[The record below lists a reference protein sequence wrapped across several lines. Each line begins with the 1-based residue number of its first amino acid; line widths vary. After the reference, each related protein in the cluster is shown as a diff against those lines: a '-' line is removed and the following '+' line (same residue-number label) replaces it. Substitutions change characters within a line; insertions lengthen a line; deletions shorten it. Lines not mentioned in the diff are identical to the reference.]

1 MEFIKHVTDTDNFRE
16 TASKGDVTEPVVL
29 RKQFNTEVEVQ
40 GERSVK
46 FVITT
51 GDADRENDVIDPS
64 GWDLSSY
71 LKNPVVMFAHD
82 YNSLPVART
91 TELSNENGKLVAVA
105 EFATYDLNPL
115 ADQVFQMLKQGFLKG
130 ASVGFKP
137 VTFSYNEKRGGVD
150 FAQQELLEFSVVPIP
165 ANASALMAA
174 GLDDVDTTL
183 LRDWAEGTL
192 NLLDGLNDNDGE
204 FKGISPTNVSTNTAP
219 MDTPWRR
226 PSLGDF
232 TDEPW
237 GDLTNTKKRRIT
249 GHFAWATTRVPDNFG
264 DMKLPHHRPDDGYVV
279 WRGVVAASGRLNQTN
294 VPSEDVAAIKRHL
307 AKHFKEFDREAPWLR
322 DEIGW
327 NAFLKARDRA
337 QSKSI
342 EPLDDMS
349 IARLFDDFG
358 FTEEATALVSDVR
371 DSGEMPEVK
380 SDENIISA
388 INERFNRIEEILNS
402 STEDN
407 SGHEPSSG
415 GGEMVLEVED
425 AGDKVSVDTD
435 ELAKSIRGFV
445 GESLRS
451 IVASETTKAINTARG
466 RLD

>member
-1 MEFIKHVTDTDNFRE
+1 MEFIKNVTDIEKFRK
-16 TASKGDVTEPVVL
+16 TASEGNAIEHVVL
-29 RKQFNTEVEVQ
+29 RKQFETEVEIQ
-40 GERSVK
+40 DDRFVK

-51 GDADRENDVIDPS
+51 GDADRENDMIDPS

-91 TELSNENGKLVAVA
+91 TELSNENGKLVAIA

-115 ADQVFQMLKQGFLKG
+115 AEQVFQMLKQGFLKG
-130 ASVGFKP
+130 ASVGFRP

-192 NLLDGLNDNDGE
+192 NLLDGLDDSE
-204 FKGISPTNVSTNTAP
+204 SKGISPTNVSTITAP
-219 MDTPWRR
+219 MDTPWRK

-237 GDLTNTKKRRIT
+237 GELSNTKKRRIT

-279 WRGVVAASGRLNQTN
+279 WRGVVAASGRLNQTS
-294 VPSEDVAAIKRHL
+294 VPSEDITAIKRHL
-307 AKHFKEFDREAPWLR
+307 ARHFKEFDREAPWLR
-322 DEIGW
+322 DDVGW

-342 EPLDDMS
+342 EPLDDMTL
-349 IARLFDDFG
+349 ARLFDDYG
-358 FTEEATALVSDVR
+358 FPDEATALVSDVR
-371 DSGEMPEVK
+371 DSGEMPEAK
-380 SDENIISA
+380 SEDNILSA
-388 INERFNRIEEILNS
+388 INERFNRIEEILRPTTALEVENGPS
-402 STEDN
+402 P
-407 SGHEPSSG
+407 SGAEG
-415 GGEMVLEVED
+415 LVLEVED
-425 AGDKVSVDTD
+425 ADGSITVDTD
-435 ELAKSIRGFV
+435 ELAKSIRDV
-445 GESLRS
+445 VSESVKS
-451 IVASETTKAINTARG
+451 IVVSETTKAINAARG

>member
-1 MEFIKHVTDTDNFRE
+1 MEFIKNVTDIDKFRE
-16 TASKGDVTEPVVL
+16 TVSRGDASDSVVL
-29 RKQFNTEVEVQ
+29 RKQFETEVEVQ
-40 GERSVK
+40 DDRSVK
-46 FVITT
+46 FIITT
-51 GDADRENDVIDPS
+51 GDADRENDMIDPS

-91 TELSNENGKLVAVA
+91 TSLSNENGKLVAIA

-130 ASVGFKP
+130 ASVGFRP

-192 NLLDGLNDNDGE
+192 NLLDGLDDTE
-204 FKGISPTNVSTNTAP
+204 SKGISPTNVSTVIAP
-219 MDTPWRR
+219 MDTPWRK

-237 GDLTNTKKRRIT
+237 GELANTKKRRIT
-249 GHFAWATTRVPDNFG
+249 GHFAWATARVPDNFG

-294 VPSEDVAAIKRHL
+294 VPSEDMKAIKRHL

-322 DEIGW
+322 DDVGW

-342 EPLDDMS
+342 EPLDDMT

-358 FTEEATALVSDVR
+358 FSDEATALVSDVR

-380 SDENIISA
+380 SDDNILSA
-388 INERFNRIEEILNS
+388 INERFNRIEEILKPTTAADVEN
-402 STEDN
+402 
-407 SGHEPSSG
+407 EPSEI

-425 AGDKVSVDTD
+425 ADGSVSVDTD
-435 ELAKSIRGFV
+435 ELAKSVRDV
-445 GESLRS
+445 VSESVRS
-451 IVASETTKAINTARG
+451 IVVSETTKAINAARG

>member
-1 MEFIKHVTDTDNFRE
+1 MEFIKNVTDIDKFRE
-16 TASKGDVTEPVVL
+16 TASEGNAPASVVL
-29 RKQFNTEVEVQ
+29 RKQFETEVEVQ
-40 GERSVK
+40 DDRSVK

-51 GDADRENDVIDPS
+51 GDADRENDMIDPS

-91 TELSNENGKLVAVA
+91 TKLSNENGKLVAIA
-105 EFATYDLNPL
+105 EFATYDLNPM

-174 GLDDVDTTL
+174 GLDEVDTTL
-183 LRDWAEGTL
+183 LRDWAAGTL
-192 NLLDGLNDNDGE
+192 NLLDGLDNSE
-204 FKGISPTNVSTNTAP
+204 SKGVSPTNVSTVTAP
-219 MDTPWRR
+219 MDTPWRK

-237 GDLTNTKKRRIT
+237 GELSNTKKRRIT
-249 GHFAWATTRVPDNFG
+249 GHFAWATARVPDNFG

-294 VPSEDVAAIKRHL
+294 VPSEDMKAIKRHL
-307 AKHFKEFDREAPWLR
+307 ARHFKEFDREAPWLR
-322 DEIGW
+322 DDVGW

-342 EPLDDMS
+342 EPLDDMT
-349 IARLFDDFG
+349 IARLFDDYG
-358 FTEEATALVSDVR
+358 FTDEATALVSDVR
-371 DSGEMPEVK
+371 DSGEMSEVK
-380 SDENIISA
+380 SDENILSA
-388 INERFNRIEEILNS
+388 INERFNRIEEILKP
-402 STEDN
+402 TTAVDVE
-407 SGHEPSSG
+407 HEPSPS

-425 AGDKVSVDTD
+425 TDGSVSVDTD
-435 ELAKSIRGFV
+435 ELAKSIRDV
-445 GESLRS
+445 VSESVRS
-451 IVASETTKAINTARG
+451 IVVSETTKAINTARG
-466 RLD
+466 SLD

>member
-1 MEFIKHVTDTDNFRE
+1 MEFIKHVTDIDKFRE
-16 TASKGDVTEPVVL
+16 NASNGNAPESAVL
-29 RKQFNTEVEVQ
+29 RKQFDTEVEVQ
-40 GERSVK
+40 GDRSVK
-46 FVITT
+46 FIITT
-51 GDADRENDVIDPS
+51 GDADRENDMIDPS

-105 EFATYDLNPL
+105 EFATYELNPL

-150 FAQQELLEFSVVPIP
+150 FSQQELLEFSVVPIP
-165 ANASALMAA
+165 ANAHALMAA

-192 NLLDGLNDNDGE
+192 NLLDNLNDAE
-204 FKGISPTNVSTNTAP
+204 SKGISPTNVSTVIAP
-219 MDTPWRR
+219 MDTPWRK

-237 GDLTNTKKRRIT
+237 GELTNTKKRRIT

-279 WRGVVAASGRLNQTN
+279 WRGVVSAAGRLNQTN
-294 VPSEDVAAIKRHL
+294 VPSEDMNAIKRHL
-307 AKHFKEFDREAPWLR
+307 ARHFREFDREAPWLR
-322 DEIGW
+322 DDISW
-327 NAFLKARDRA
+327 NAFLKARDRS
-337 QSKSI
+337 QSKIS
-342 EPLDDMS
+342 EPLSDIT

-358 FTEEATALVSDVR
+358 FTDEATALVSDVR
-371 DSGEMPEVK
+371 DSGNMKEVK
-380 SDENIISA
+380 SDDNILSA
-388 INERFNRIEEILNS
+388 INERFNRIEEILKPTTDDS
-402 STEDN
+402 VE
-407 SGHEPSSG
+407 HEPSQSG
-415 GGEMVLEVED
+415 GEVVLEVED
-425 AGDKVSVDTD
+425 TSGLVSVDTD
-435 ELAKSIRGFV
+435 ELARSVRDIVSKSV
-445 GESLRS
+445 RS
-451 IVASETTKAINTARG
+451 IVVSETTKAINTARG